1 MKLDKETVVKQRF
14 WFLLGTVVPLVLV
27 VLCVLKFGVDPEV
40 KAKEKEFKDTKNS
53 VSGINNP
60 KNQTFL
66 DPVAKK
72 ETTLQSKKNKVWE
85 QAWKGQGDVITWPPE
100 MQRELGNKYFGE
112 SIDEVERRRF
122 ARLYPSYI
130 NQVEKEFTEMIAPV
144 EFKGGFN
151 SVIRTVPQWDDNRP
165 PLLEELY
172 LAQEDLSVQR
182 ELLRIVKETLDT
194 LKKFHPVEASK
205 ETAKA
210 GDKKDALPAS
220 KETAKAGDKK
230 DATPAGAGKVFVF
243 RNPNWELTLSL
254 DQNEKKQLIVSGANS
269 KIKNINPSKRTLAV
283 DVAQFQV
290 MQGQAGAVPFRI
302 PAEYL
307 LWNQEAPLRND
318 VNIATFNKNSP
329 IQVEQ
334 VFDWQGSPIKRIDA
348 LAMGYNSHRT
358 ANYAL
363 KMRTMKDTLQVTAG
377 SASSAVGM
385 KGYGGMMSPTP
396 GGFGGGNAPPGGTGG
411 TGTDAAA
418 AEKPVEPQTPN
429 KLDRY
434 RYLDVRD
441 QVRWM
446 PIGMVLV
453 IDQSAMQDVL
463 AAIANSRLRIQTTQV
478 SWNHV
483 ANVRSEKTERK
494 EVVGP
499 AAPGGAKAGGPGGEE
514 ASIGGGPK
522 GPPRPGA
529 GAGYGPQYPGP
540 AGMLGGPGPSETRRY
555 SGDQDDPN
563 LIELSVYGI
572 ASLYERYPP
581 KPPAAPAPETAKT
594 PAGK

>member
-1 MKLDKETVVKQRF
+1 MKMDKETFIKHRF
-14 WFLLGTVVPLVLV
+14 WFLLGIVVPLVLV
-27 VLCVLKFGVDPEV
+27 VLCVLKFGVAPEV
-40 KAKEKEFKDTKNS
+40 QAKEKDFKDTKNL
-53 VSGINNP
+53 VNGINNP
-60 KNQTFL
+60 KNDEFIK
-66 DPVAKK
+66 PVKKK

-85 QAWKGQGDVITWPPE
+85 QAWNGQGAVITWPPE
-100 MQRELGNKYFGE
+100 MQRELGAKYFGE
-112 SIDEVERRRF
+112 PIDEIERRRY
-122 ARLYPSYI
+122 ARLYTESYI
-130 NQVEKEFTEMIAPV
+130 GQVEKEFTEMIAPV
-144 EFKGGFN
+144 EFKGGFH
-151 SVIRTVPQWDDNRP
+151 SIIRTVPQWDDNRP

-172 LAQEDLSVQR
+172 LAQEDISVQR
-182 ELLRIVKETLDT
+182 ELLKIVKETLDT

-205 ETAKA
+205 E
-210 GDKKDALPAS
+210 

-230 DATPAGAGKVFVF
+230 EATPPSAGKVYVF

-254 DQNEKKQLIVSGANS
+254 EQNEKKQLIVGGAHS

-318 VNIATFNKNSP
+318 INIGTFNKNFP

-334 VFDWQGSPIKRIDA
+334 VFDWQSSPIKRIDA

-358 ANYAL
+358 SNYAL
-363 KMRTMKDTLQVTAG
+363 KMRTMKDTLQVSAG
-377 SASSAVGM
+377 SASSTSGL
-385 KGYGGMMSPTP
+385 KGYGAMGMSP
-396 GGFGGGNAPPGGTGG
+396 PPGVAVGGAPVGG
-411 TGTDAAA
+411 TGTGAEPAA

-483 ANVRSEKTERK
+483 ANVRSEKIETRGVTGSE
-494 EVVGP
+494 
-499 AAPGGAKAGGPGGEE
+499 AAGGKTKGAMEEGVPGGGFRPP
-514 ASIGGGPK
+514 ILPK
-522 GPPRPGA
+522 GGYGPPSPGA
-529 GAGYGPQYPGP
+529 GPPG
-540 AGMLGGPGPSETRRY
+540 GFGSGEMRR
-555 SGDQDDPN
+555 SIGDQDDPN

-594 PAGK
+594 PTGK

>member
-1 MKLDKETVVKQRF
+1 MKLDKETVVKHRF
-14 WFLLGTVVPLVLV
+14 WFLLGTVVPLVLI
-27 VLCVLKFGVDPEV
+27 VLCVLKFGVAPEV
-40 KAKEKEFKDTKNS
+40 QAKEKDFKDAKTN
-53 VSGINNP
+53 VSGITNP

-72 ETTLQSKKNKVWE
+72 QTTLQSKKNKVWE
-85 QAWKGQGDVITWPPE
+85 QAWKGQGDVILWPLE
-100 MQRELGNKYFGE
+100 MQRELGDKYFGE
-112 SIDEVERRRF
+112 PIDEVERRRY

-130 NQVEKEFTEMIAPV
+130 SQVEKEFTEMIAPV

-151 SVIRTVPQWDDNRP
+151 SIIRTVPQWDDNRP

-194 LKKFHPVEASK
+194 LKKFHPVEAPK
-205 ETAKA
+205 ETAKP
-210 GDKKDALPAS
+210 GEKKDAA
-220 KETAKAGDKK
+220 
-230 DATPAGAGKVFVF
+230 PAGAGKVFVF
-243 RNPNWELTLSL
+243 RNSNFELTLAL

-377 SASSAVGM
+377 SATSTVGM
-385 KGYGGMMSPTP
+385 KGYGGTMSPSP
-396 GGFGGGNAPPGGTGG
+396 GGFGGGNAPTGG

-483 ANVRSEKTERK
+483 ANVRSEKIETKGVAGSE
-494 EVVGP
+494 
-499 AAPGGAKAGGPGGEE
+499 AAGGKTKGGVEEGVPGGGFRPP
-514 ASIGGGPK
+514 IPPK
-522 GPPRPGA
+522 GGYGPPSPGA
-529 GAGYGPQYPGP
+529 GPPG
-540 AGMLGGPGPSETRRY
+540 GFGSGEMRR
-555 SGDQDDPN
+555 SIGDQDDPN

-594 PAGK
+594 PTGK